1 MKLIHLHA
9 EFCLAL
15 KEKEVMKFAG
25 KRMELENIML
35 SKVTLFQK
43 DNVLPHFWIM
53 YLNFGFTVFKLV
65 STEKSKQYRTH
76 EKEMRGKE
84 EV

>member
-25 KRMELENIML
+25 KWMELENIML
-35 SKVTLFQK
+35 RKVTLFQK

-53 YLNFGFTVFKLV
+53 
-65 STEKSKQYRTH
+65 
-76 EKEMRGKE
+76 
-84 EV
+84 

>member
-1 MKLIHLHA
+1 MKLINLHA

-15 KEKEVMKFAG
+15 KEEEVMKFAG
-25 KRMELENIML
+25 KQMELENIML
-35 SKVTLFQK
+35 RKVTLFQK
-43 DNVLPHFWIM
+43 DNVLPHFWIIF
-53 YLNFGFTVFKLV
+53 LNFGFTVFKLV
-65 STEKSKQYRTH
+65 SVEKSKQYRTH